1 MDMPNTL
8 SNTPKIVTY
17 NSVNRERTL
26 FSISVFLFG
35 RQYVPGAAPGVNQR
49 TAEPFV
55 NLLSQAAHVNIND
68 VRHRVKIFVPH
79 VLGDLFAAEQS
90 APMQRE
96 KFEQSIL
103 VGRQVNAPAR
113 ANRRVVG
120 GVQNQI
126 GDPQHGGPK

>member
-35 RQYVPGAAPGVNQR
+35 RQYVPRAAPGVNQM

-55 NLLSQAAHVNIND
+55 NLLSQATHVNIND
-68 VRHRVKIFVPH
+68 VRHRIKVFVPH
-79 VLGDLFAAEQS
+79 MLGDLFATEQS
-90 APMQRE
+90 FPMKRE
-96 KFEQSIL
+96 IFEQRVL
-103 VGRQVNAPAR
+103 FGRQVNPPSG
-113 ANRRVVG
+113 ANRSMVG

-126 GDPQHGGPK
+126 GDLQHGGT